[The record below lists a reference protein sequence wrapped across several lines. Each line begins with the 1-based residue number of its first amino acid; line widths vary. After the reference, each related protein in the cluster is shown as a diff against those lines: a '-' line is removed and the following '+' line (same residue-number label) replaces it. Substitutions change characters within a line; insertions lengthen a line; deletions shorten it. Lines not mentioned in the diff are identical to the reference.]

1 MDEIVKQALAKWP
14 NVPHC
19 FGWLALDRRG
29 VWRMRDEAA
38 QREGRLGEPI
48 RHAALNGFI
57 NRNYGCDDSGQWY
70 FQNGPQRVYV
80 ELDYTPFVLRLDW
93 SDQSPALTDQT
104 GAPFE
109 PAACLLDDE
118 GNLLFE
124 SESAAT
130 AGAPARIGVLHDHDL
145 GLLAEYDALPDEL
158 PAPPHEARLRWGT
171 GRMLPLRTITRASVP
186 ARYGY
191 EPHPAAK
198 PRKDTDTTQ

>member
-38 QREGRLGEPI
+38 QRAGHLGEPI
-48 RHAALNGFI
+48 RHTALNGFI
-57 NRNYGCDDSGQWY
+57 NRNYGRDDSGQWY

-80 ELDYTPFVLRLDW
+80 ELAYTPFVLRLDW
-93 SDQSPALTDQT
+93 RDETPTLTDQT
-104 GAPFE
+104 GEPFE
-109 PAACLLDDE
+109 PVACLLDDE
-118 GNLLFE
+118 GNVLF
-124 SESAAT
+124 ESAAT
-130 AGAPARIGVLHDHDL
+130 AGASAHIGVLHDHDL
-145 GLLAEYDALPDEL
+145 GLLAEHDALPDEL
-158 PAPPHEARLRWGT
+158 PAPPHEARLRWGAIRT
-171 GRMLPLRTITRASVP
+171 LPLRAVARASLP

-198 PRKDTDTTQ
+198 PPQTIDTPE